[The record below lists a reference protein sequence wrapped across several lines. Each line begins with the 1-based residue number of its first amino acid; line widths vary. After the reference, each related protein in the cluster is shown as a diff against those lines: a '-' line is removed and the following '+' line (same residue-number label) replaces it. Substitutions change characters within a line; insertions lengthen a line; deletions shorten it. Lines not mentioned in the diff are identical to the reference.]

1 MRTTAGNRTQ
11 AAFAPV
17 DMRLWRLVLFAVVV
31 ACSGTSDA
39 STTGVS
45 ESVPMKDPD
54 RLVAELTEAGVVTRP
69 VDTFRTEPVGGTGT
83 LICVGAEV
91 VAVYMF
97 VDEAAA
103 SAVAARI
110 DPVDPSNLG
119 NASVAWAGR
128 PRFWQRGP
136 MLVLYLDEDVATEA
150 LLTELFGLP
159 FAQGAGP
166 GRGMKDP
173 PPACVEG

>member
-1 MRTTAGNRTQ
+1 
-11 AAFAPV
+11 
-17 DMRLWRLVLFAVVV
+17 
-31 ACSGTSDA
+31 
-39 STTGVS
+39 
-45 ESVPMKDPD
+45 MKDPD
-54 RLVAELTEAGVVTRP
+54 RLIAELTEAGVATRP
-69 VDTFRTEPVGGTGT
+69 VDTFSTEPVGGTGT
-83 LICVGAEV
+83 LICVGAEF

-97 VDEAAA
+97 NDEAAA
-103 SAVAARI
+103 SKVPARI

-136 MLVLYLDEDVATEA
+136 MLLLYLGEDVATEA
-150 LLTELFGLP
+150 LLTELLGLP

-166 GRGMKDP
+166 GRGMKDR